1 VKQLSI
7 AYARTKKTVVI
18 QMPRYILLCIY
29 HLKEREVKKTKVFKS
44 GNSIAVRIPKEF
56 GLKEG
61 EVWIKKEG
69 EKIVIIP
76 IEDKWN
82 RIFRELEEVKE
93 TKDFLEPRNQPE
105 IQERDLF

>member
-1 VKQLSI
+1 M
-7 AYARTKKTVVI
+7 KKA
-18 QMPRYILLCIY
+18 
-29 HLKEREVKKTKVFKS
+29 KVFKS

-69 EKIVIIP
+69 KKIIIIP
-76 IEDKWN
+76 IEEKWD

-93 TKDFLEPRNQPE
+93 TEDFLKSRNQPE
-105 IQERDLF
+105 IQQRELF